1 MQNKS
6 TKTTSQKQE
15 IPGLAIKKHNLQ
27 TSWLPETMFHD
38 LVSSANSSTLGKS
51 IAVIKHTSKIIV
63 SIHNMR
69 L

>member
-15 IPGLAIKKHNLQ
+15 TPGLAIKNMTSKLH
-27 TSWLPETMFHD
+27 SWLPETMFHD
-38 LVSSANSSTLGKS
+38 LVSKS
-51 IAVIKHTSKIIV
+51 VAVIKHTSKRIV
-63 SIHNMR
+63 SIHNMH